1 MRWVMRIAF
10 GFVLFSALESSGQGK
25 SRHCTKVP
33 IATETRWG
41 GNQRIEIDLRDKP
54 VRTVRGNVEGPGE
67 GTLSTLVQV
76 FPRQPSDPLYR
87 PADQENQRPVAAC
100 VTGDDGLF
108 AFSLPPGEY
117 ELRLSQNKGIDVTSV
132 FVKVEKSSHS
142 SEKIRVVMHVGT

>member
-1 MRWVMRIAF
+1 MQWIICMASS
-10 GFVLFSALESSGQGK
+10 FVLFSALASSAQGQ

-33 IATETRWG
+33 IATKTRWG

-87 PADQENQRPVAAC
+87 PADQENERPVAAC
-100 VTGDDGLF
+100 VTRDDGFF

-117 ELRLSQNKGIDVTSV
+117 ELRMSQNKGIDVTSV

-142 SEKIRVVMHVGT
+142 SEKITVVMHVGT

>member
-1 MRWVMRIAF
+1 MHIAA
-10 GFVLFSALESSGQGK
+10 GFALFPVLSSSAQGQ

-33 IATETRWG
+33 VATQTRWG

-54 VRTVRGNVEGPGE
+54 VRTVRGNIEGPGE

-87 PADQENQRPVAAC
+87 PADQENERPVAAC
-100 VTGDDGLF
+100 VTGDDGFF
-108 AFSLPPGEY
+108 AFSLPTGEY
-117 ELRLSQNKGIDVTSV
+117 ELRMSQNNGIDVTSV

-142 SEKIRVVMHVGT
+142 SEKIMVVMHVGT